1 LQRETAKE
9 VHAVNSVIMRF
20 LGYPTILPVL
30 LSVCG
35 CAWAQTDRAPKEGD
49 RAPGFSITTDQGK
62 RISPG
67 AFGGGLLVL
76 NFWETSCV
84 PCVKE
89 MPSLSD
95 FARKFRSEHV
105 IVVAVGG
112 DEDAQKYRRFLRDRR
127 IVLETYRDPDRRISK
142 SFGTYMFPETYIIQD
157 GRIIRKIVGAIDWMS
172 DDITAFVRTHLAVIG
187 R

>member
-1 LQRETAKE
+1 MT
-9 VHAVNSVIMRF
+9 SVIMR
-20 LGYPTILPVL
+20 LLATTLPVL
-30 LSVCG
+30 VLVG
-35 CAWAQTDRAPKEGD
+35 GPARAQTDRVAKEGD
-49 RAPGFSITTDQGK
+49 LAPGFSITTDQGK

-67 AFGGGLLVL
+67 AFGGSLLVL

-95 FARKFRSEHV
+95 FARRFRSEHV

-112 DEDAQKYRRFLRDRR
+112 DEDAQKYRRFLHDHR
-127 IVLETYRDPDRRISK
+127 IALETYRDPDRLISK

-157 GRIIRKIVGAIDWMS
+157 GRIIRKVVGAIDWMRN
-172 DDITAFVRTHLAVIG
+172 DIIAFVRTRPAMI
-187 R
+187 RR